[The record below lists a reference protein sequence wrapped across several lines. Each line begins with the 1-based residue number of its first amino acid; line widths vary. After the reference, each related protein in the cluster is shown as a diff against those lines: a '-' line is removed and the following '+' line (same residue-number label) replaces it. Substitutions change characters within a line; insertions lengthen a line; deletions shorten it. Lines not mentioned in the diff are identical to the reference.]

1 MDNRYERLEREAAG
15 RVNGQ
20 HERLINPIALDFL
33 WEALGAGE
41 PPYPIEIQSHGAT
54 MDSRRTLRQRVR
66 QDLIAGQLLDHSG
79 RVEPRLEG
87 WLLALSNADLTVDSV
102 FLPGTGADPVLVLA
116 AAGRGAAVL
125 AVQRKD
131 GLRLRP
137 IPKDAL
143 VSTIVGMLPP
153 APRGTE
159 ASISL
164 PADELATVGGRGTQR
179 ASDVETRKAYAK
191 LTALPNK
198 RGGQIAV
205 NSRSEVRGRRRS
217 PVLSWFDNQTG
228 RYLTQARNDWV
239 TIAPADAATLRHRI
253 GEMVRDVTS

>member
-1 MDNRYERLEREAAG
+1 M
-15 RVNGQ
+15 NGQ